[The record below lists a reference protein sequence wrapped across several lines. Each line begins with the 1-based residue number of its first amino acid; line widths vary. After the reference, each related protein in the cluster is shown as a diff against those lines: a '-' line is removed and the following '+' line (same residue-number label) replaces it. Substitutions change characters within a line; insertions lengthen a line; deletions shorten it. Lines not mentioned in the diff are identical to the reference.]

1 MLARGILQAAHFDVT
16 ILDAALRL
24 VGAYIVIRV
33 GVLLFAASL
42 GNKSWMQ
49 NLENRLT
56 LFIWLAFAADYLGWL
71 DPIIPGLDSI
81 GIASGKTR
89 ITVWSVLKL
98 LFTLTLFVLVAAWIS
113 RWIDRR
119 LKKLHTLAPSTRI
132 GLAKFA
138 NAFLIGLSIL
148 VGLNTAGVD
157 LTALTV
163 LTGAIGL
170 GLGFG
175 LQSIASNFVSGF
187 VLLMDRSI
195 KPGDVISLSGQS
207 GTSTENFG
215 WVQELRGRYVVVRD
229 RDGIE
234 MLVPN
239 QQLISN
245 AVINWSYT
253 DPRIRLKLP
262 VRVSYQDDPELALKI
277 LLDACE
283 GQRRVL
289 RDPPPVS
296 RLMQFGDPRHR
307 ARAALLDI
315 RSAGRREQRA
325 LRGQPHHLAPCSR
338 RTTSPSRSRSA
349 RSACATRRPISTEE
363 RARAAHRLRGHRH
376 PRRGARVEVHPLLGS
391 RRPERQQG
399 RERRAAAVLAAAE
412 HQPAGCR
419 PRIGCAV
426 SRDRGSID
434 DGSILITRP
443 QRAQPGTEP
452 PRRAR
457 APRRPDPRRADRAQ
471 DPQEDPAHA
480 GLQGAAHRIEEAPR
494 RHQAAERSGR
504 ALGLGLGY
512 WPKVTCRMS
521 CRSCSDSTS
530 CASAA
535 TPSSGSPNSIVA
547 VLAPWQSRCAGAAD
561 R

>member
-1 MLARGILQAAHFDVT
+1 MTEFWLHLQGFFEILLTRNVLTEIASLAVCLGLGWIAAVLLRNHEQFRSIKPHGTMSRSDLAAYVAIVIIPVIAALGLVILARGILYAAHYDVT
-16 ILDAALRL
+16 ILDAAARL
-24 VGAYIVIRV
+24 IGAYAVIRAV
-33 GVLLFAASL
+33 VLLFAASL
-42 GNKSWMQ
+42 GNKSWVQ
-49 NLENRLT
+49 NLESRVAFAL
-56 LFIWLAFAADYLGWL
+56 WLAFAADYLGWL
-71 DPIIPGLDSI
+71 DPLISVLDSI
-81 GIASGKTR
+81 GIVSGKTR
-89 ITVWSVLKL
+89 VTLWSVLKL
-98 LFTLTLFVLVAAWIS
+98 LFTLTLFVVVAVWIS
-113 RWIDRR
+113 RLIDKR

-132 GLAKFA
+132 GLAKFS

-262 VRVSYQDDPELALKI
+262 IRVSYQDDPELALKI
-277 LLDACE
+277 LLQACE

-296 RLMQFGDPRHR
+296 RLMQFGDHGIE
-307 ARAALLDI
+307 L
-315 RSAGRREQRA
+315 E
-325 LRGQPHHLAPCSR
+325 LRFW
-338 RTTSPSRSRSA
+338 
-349 RSACATRRPISTEE
+349 IS
-363 RARAAHRLRGHRH
+363 
-376 PRRGARVEVHPLLGS
+376 
-391 RRPERQQG
+391 
-399 RERRAAAVLAAAE
+399 
-412 HQPAGCR
+412 
-419 PRIGCAV
+419 
-426 SRDRGSID
+426 
-434 DGSILITRP
+434 
-443 QRAQPGTEP
+443 
-452 PRRAR
+452 
-457 APRRPDPRRADRAQ
+457 
-471 DPQEDPAHA
+471 DPQEGVNNVRSEVNRTIWALFKENNITIPVAQREIHVHN
-480 GLQGAAHRIEEAPR
+480 LPQHR
-494 RHQAAERSGR
+494 
-504 ALGLGLGY
+504 
-512 WPKVTCRMS
+512 
-521 CRSCSDSTS
+521 D
-530 CASAA
+530 
-535 TPSSGSPNSIVA
+535 
-547 VLAPWQSRCAGAAD
+547 
-561 R
+561 